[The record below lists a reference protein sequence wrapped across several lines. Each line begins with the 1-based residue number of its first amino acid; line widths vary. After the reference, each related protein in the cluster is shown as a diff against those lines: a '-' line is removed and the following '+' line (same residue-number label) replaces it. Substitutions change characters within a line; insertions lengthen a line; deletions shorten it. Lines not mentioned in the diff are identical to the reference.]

1 MPRRAATGHGLP
13 RAGAALQHIIELIS
27 HFGLQ
32 FVFFNLLIEQTG
44 APVPAYPVLIVT
56 AALAMGP
63 CAIC

>member
-1 MPRRAATGHGLP
+1 
-13 RAGAALQHIIELIS
+13 LQHIIELIS